1 MGSIK
6 KNTLTEDAFMEKG
19 RLLRVCTY
27 NILHGM
33 MVEGN
38 EERIGEFLKETGAE
52 IVGLQEVDR
61 FTARVGGRDILKIVA
76 EAGGFPYYAFARA
89 IDIGAG
95 EYGTAILSRHPIVSF
110 SVTPLPV
117 AKDCEDR
124 SIGHAVI
131 ELDGEALHV
140 FNTHLAF
147 ERLDLK
153 RKQLEHIAPMI
164 GEHARFLLM
173 GDFNLE
179 DVEELSVFKGARTLN
194 ERTFAT
200 YYPSGWAIDHIVIP
214 ASVEAGRVEMPTPP
228 YSDHY
233 PLVADLYL

>member
-1 MGSIK
+1 
-6 KNTLTEDAFMEKG
+6 MEKG

-61 FTARVGGRDILKIVA
+61 FTARVGGRDILKTVA

-95 EYGTAILSRHPIVSF
+95 EYGTAILSHHPITSF
-110 SVTPLPV
+110 SVTPLPGME
-117 AKDCEDR
+117 DCEDR

-131 ELDGEALHV
+131 ELDGEALHF

-147 ERLDLK
+147 ENLELK
-153 RKQLEHIAPMI
+153 RRQLQFIAPMI
-164 GEHARFLLM
+164 ADLDRFILM
-173 GDFNLE
+173 GDFNLF
-179 DVEELSVFKGARTLN
+179 DCAELKVLTNARTLN
-194 ERTFAT
+194 EAAYPT
-200 YYPSGWAIDHIVIP
+200 YYPRQEAIDHIMIP
-214 ASVEAGRVEMPTPP
+214 PTVTVGRVEMPTPT

-233 PLVADLYL
+233 PLVAELYL

>member
-1 MGSIK
+1 
-6 KNTLTEDAFMEKG
+6 MEKG

-61 FTARVGGRDILKIVA
+61 FTARVGGRDILKTVA

-95 EYGTAILSRHPIVSF
+95 EYGTAILSHHPITSF
-110 SVTPLPV
+110 SVTPLPGME
-117 AKDCEDR
+117 DCEDR

-131 ELDGEALHV
+131 ELDGEALHF

-147 ERLDLK
+147 ENLELK
-153 RKQLEHIAPMI
+153 RRQLQFIAPMI
-164 GEHARFLLM
+164 ADLDRFILM
-173 GDFNLE
+173 GDFNLF
-179 DVEELSVFKGARTLN
+179 DCAELKVLTNARTLN
-194 ERTFAT
+194 EAAYPT
-200 YYPSGWAIDHIVIP
+200 YYPRQEAIDHIMIP
-214 ASVEAGRVEMPTPP
+214 PTVTAGRVEMPTPT

-233 PLVADLYL
+233 PLVAELYL